1 MKGRTALQTTVAL
14 MHAKQ
19 AEKANQIGWLPE
31 ASTEGR

>member
-1 MKGRTALQTTVAL
+1 V

-19 AEKANQIGWLPE
+19 AEKANQIRWLPD